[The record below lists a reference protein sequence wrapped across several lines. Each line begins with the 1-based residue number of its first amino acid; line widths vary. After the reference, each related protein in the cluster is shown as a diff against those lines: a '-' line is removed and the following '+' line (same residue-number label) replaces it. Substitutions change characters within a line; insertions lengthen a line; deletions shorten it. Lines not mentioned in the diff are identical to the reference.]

1 MLNGRQAL
9 GCLSP
14 SCWGLFEKEKSMQR
28 ARAGSFRRVWKQHW
42 QLYMFLLFPV
52 AYIIIFKYVPMLGIQ
67 LAFKNFEYNLGI
79 WKSPFVGLK
88 QFYRF
93 FRSYMFRRVI
103 TNTFRIAVTSILVEM
118 PFTVIFALLLN
129 SITAARYKKLIQ
141 TITYMPHFISTVVV
155 VGILMQLFN
164 PNVGVY
170 GVIHKLL
177 TGEKA
182 QDLLANPNSFLSL
195 YVGSGVWKTFGW
207 SSIVYLAALTNVPPE
222 LYEAA
227 EIDGATRLQRV
238 YYIEVAAIVP
248 IIVINLILSCG
259 KILNVGFQKVY
270 LMQNDLNLRVSEVI
284 STYVYKQG
292 LGNGGKSDYAYST
305 AVDLFNSVVGFVL
318 VVSVNRISRRV
329 TETGLW

>member
-1 MLNGRQAL
+1 
-9 GCLSP
+9 
-14 SCWGLFEKEKSMQR
+14 MQR
-28 ARAGSFRRVWKQHW
+28 TKIPPLKKAWKHYG
-42 QLYMFLLFPV
+42 QLYVFLLLPV
-52 AYIIIFKYVPMLGIQ
+52 AYIIIFKYIPMLGIQ
-67 LAFKNFEYNLGI
+67 LAFKSFEYNLGI
-79 WKSPFVGLK
+79 WKSPFIGLK
-88 QFYRF
+88 NFNRF
-93 FRSYMFRRVI
+93 FRSYMFQRVI
-103 TNTFRIAVTSILVEM
+103 TNTFRITVTSILVEM

-129 SITAARYKKLIQ
+129 SITVARYKKFIQ

-155 VGILMQLFN
+155 VGILIQIFN
-164 PNVGVY
+164 PNVGAY
-170 GVIHKLL
+170 GVIYKLL
-177 TGEKA
+177 MGKKA
-182 QDLLANPNSFLSL
+182 PDLLANPNSFLSL

-238 YYIEVAAIVP
+238 RYIEVAAIVP

-259 KILNVGFQKVY
+259 KIMNVGFQKVY

-318 VVSVNRISRRV
+318 VVSVNKISRKV
-329 TETGLW
+329 SETSLW